1 MPDYNSYKNKTLIH
15 PKSFGVTKL
24 AIILKEL
31 LCKPSLSAP
40 PNKLYIVRK
49 LAGYVT
55 EGTQEIVG
63 A

>member
-1 MPDYNSYKNKTLIH
+1 
-15 PKSFGVTKL
+15 
-24 AIILKEL
+24 
-31 LCKPSLSAP
+31 LSAP

-63 A
+63 AWHNGTLGAGLQASKTLPSSIFVLLHRRKWRT